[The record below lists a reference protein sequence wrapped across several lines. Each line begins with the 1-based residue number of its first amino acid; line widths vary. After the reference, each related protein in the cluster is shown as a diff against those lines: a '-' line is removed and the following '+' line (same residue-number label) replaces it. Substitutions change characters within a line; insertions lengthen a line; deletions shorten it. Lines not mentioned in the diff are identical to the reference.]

1 MTIDSDGEVFV
12 SPCDNRI
19 CPSYGGCSGFEQRH
33 DGQTRVLLLRGT
45 VGSTGCEGSG
55 GLKLG

>member
-1 MTIDSDGEVFV
+1 MV
-12 SPCDNRI
+12 
-19 CPSYGGCSGFEQRH
+19 FEQHH
-33 DGQTRVLLLRGT
+33 DGQTCVLLLRGT